1 MSVTRRSQSGLLV
14 TLLLLTALAPLTM
27 VQAQP
32 TNPSEFYY
40 GVEYDWQSLDD
51 DFANVSGLH
60 IDELLTEIMDDAE
73 GAGFN
78 LDIGQLTTGSTN
90 VYVHQTED
98 ITMQTIQD
106 GNGDDV
112 QVWSRTSDVVLRHG
126 ILFDGVLLTDWNET
140 ASFGGND
147 NSIDIDVITQFENVL
162 TVDILYTEYL
172 TDDYKL
178 VGADMDIDMTVGVDM
193 SLDVD
198 IALEGGG
205 EELAVDFATGINF
218 GYSME
223 STDAEWR
230 LQSQSPIYIEASE
243 NEQTR
248 WGCTDDD
255 DDVGV
260 WDEGYESEVGDLCG
274 DVLGT
279 YTGSADYEIYFTG
292 LPTEEFGLDSGEFDL
307 TVSDAFTQS
316 GNYDGEFDGGVDF
329 GMDTDMEGEDF
340 EVSLGNGETVDAVA
354 CVDCPPGNPIMF
366 MMMGNVLGHA
376 SIAFGEEIADDLE
389 ASFEDS

>member
-1 MSVTRRSQSGLLV
+1 MSVERRTQSGLLV

-32 TNPSEFYY
+32 SEASEFYY
-40 GVEYDWQSLDD
+40 GVEYDWSSLDD
-51 DFANVSGLH
+51 DLSNVSGLN
-60 IDELLTEIMDDAE
+60 IEEVLIEIMADADA
-73 GAGFN
+73 AGFN
-78 LDIGQLTTGSTN
+78 LDVGQLTTGSSN

-112 QVWSRTSDVVLRHG
+112 EVWSRTSDVVLRHG

-140 ASFGGND
+140 GSFGQND
-147 NSIDIDVITQFENVL
+147 NSIDIDVISQFENVL

-178 VGADMDIDMTVGVDM
+178 VGADMDLDMTVSAAM

-223 STDAEWR
+223 STDAVWR
-230 LQSQSPIYIEASE
+230 LDAESPIYIEASD
-243 NEQTR
+243 NSATH
-248 WGCTDDD
+248 WLCADDED
-255 DDVGV
+255 DHGV
-260 WDEGYESEVGDLCG
+260 WDQWGEVEVADLCG
-274 DVLGT
+274 EIDGT
-279 YTGSADYEIYFTG
+279 YTGAADYEIYFTG
-292 LPTEEFGLDSGEFDL
+292 LPTEEFGFDSGEFDL
-307 TVSDAFTQS
+307 TVSDEFSHS
-316 GNYDGEFDGGVDF
+316 GNY
-329 GMDTDMEGEDF
+329 EGL
-340 EVSLGNGETVDAVA
+340 SL
-354 CVDCPPGNPIMF
+354 I
-366 MMMGNVLGHA
+366 H
-376 SIAFGEEIADDLE
+376 I
-389 ASFEDS
+389 